1 MSSGTL
7 ITYKEGV
14 IYLNIIWWIFV
25 WIVAVVVL
33 VVLGVF
39 ILTAVGACLTY
50 NHDCNQE
57 KLAGEVL
64 RDKTGVDLQLES
76 YRKILKQKFQEV
88 EAKEFISFYNDS
100 DEMMDT
106 IINHWAQKEQAVIT
120 DVKVFQTGNVNKIT
134 HFMIFYHKAL
144 TAEDIHDTL
153 DKYTDDESKK
163 FTNSL

>member
-1 MSSGTL
+1 M
-7 ITYKEGV
+7 
-14 IYLNIIWWIFV
+14 NIIWWIIV
-25 WIVAVVVL
+25 WIVAVAVL
-33 VVLGVF
+33 VPLGF
-39 ILTAVGACLTY
+39 CILYAVGACLTY

-64 RDKTGVDLQLES
+64 RDSTGVDLQLES
-76 YRKILKQKFQEV
+76 YRRILKQKFQEV

-134 HFMIFYHKAL
+134 HFMVFYHKAL
-144 TAEDIHDTL
+144 TAEDVSDIL
-153 DKYTDDESKK
+153 DKYTDDVSKK
-163 FTNSL
+163 FMNSL